1 VSADAPSDVDE
12 FRRYQETGDRTIRN
26 ELVESYRWLAVNCAR
41 RFRNRG
47 EPFEDLSQV
56 AMLALVKAVER
67 YDPNMGTRF
76 VSFATPTVL
85 GELRRHF
92 RDTTWAVKAPRRIKD
107 LSLELGWVIQTL
119 SQELGR
125 SPRVEEIAERANS
138 RVEDILEAME
148 AGAAYRTTRLVEEG
162 DAEHPM
168 HARIGVDDPGFARSE
183 VKVALR
189 QLVVGLPPRERK
201 IIHLRFV
208 EGRTQSEIAD
218 EIGVSQVHVSRLLQH
233 TLERLHI
240 RLIGAS

>member
-1 VSADAPSDVDE
+1 MSIDTHNDIEDFQR
-12 FRRYQETGDRTIRN
+12 FRATGDRMLRN
-26 ELVESYRWLAVNCAR
+26 ELVESYRWLALNCAR

-47 EPFEDLSQV
+47 EPFEDLLQV
-56 AMLALVKAVER
+56 AMLAVVKAVER
-67 YDPNMGTRF
+67 FDPTMGTKF
-76 VSFATPTVL
+76 VSFATPTVM

-107 LSLELGWVIQTL
+107 LSLELGWVIQVL
-119 SQELGR
+119 SQEFGR
-125 SPRVEEIAERANS
+125 SPRVEEIAARVNAS
-138 RVEDILEAME
+138 VEDVLEAME

-189 QLVVGLPPRERK
+189 QLVIGLPPRERK

-208 EGRTQSEIAD
+208 EGRTQAEIAD
-218 EIGVSQVHVSRLLQH
+218 EIGVSQVHVSRLLHH
-233 TLERLHI
+233 TLERLHV
-240 RLIGAS
+240 RLVAAT